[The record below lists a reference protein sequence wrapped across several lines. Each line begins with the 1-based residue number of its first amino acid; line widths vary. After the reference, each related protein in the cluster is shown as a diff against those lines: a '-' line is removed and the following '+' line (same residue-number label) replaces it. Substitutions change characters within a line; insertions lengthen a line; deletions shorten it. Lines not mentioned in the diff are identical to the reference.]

1 MSPIILCGSLSR
13 LASLLG
19 RSMHEAGYRALGLPY
34 TYVPF
39 EVRDLRGAIAGMRGL
54 GIRGFGVSHPFKQE
68 VMPLLDA
75 LDPVAARIG
84 AVNTIV
90 NDDGRLVG
98 HNTDWIGAVR
108 ALEDVRPVAGASVLL
123 LGAGGAARA
132 IAFGL
137 AQKGARTTIAN
148 RDTAKADR
156 LASEVGGSTRSAPF
170 AERERAADYD
180 VVINATSLG
189 QKDVGLASPVPSRA
203 LQARQSARQSAG
215 HIGQIVQIVMDIV
228 YKPVATELLA
238 EARQAGA
245 ITVHGGRMLLY
256 QAAAQFEV
264 YTGEKAPL
272 EAMEAAQRAAL
283 GAPLEPAPAP

>member
-1 MSPIILCGSLSR
+1 VTSPVILCGSLSR
-13 LASLLG
+13 LASPLG
-19 RSMHEAGYRALGLPY
+19 RSMHEAGYRALGLPF

-39 EVRDLRGAIAGMRGL
+39 EVRELRDAIAGMRGL
-54 GIRGFGVSHPFKQE
+54 NIRGFGVSHPFKQE

-84 AVNTIV
+84 AVNTVV
-90 NDDGRLVG
+90 NDDGHLVG

-108 ALEDVRPVAGASVLL
+108 ALEEVRSLSGATVLL

-137 AQKGARTTIAN
+137 VQKGARTTIAN
-148 RDTAKADR
+148 RDASKAKR
-156 LASEVGGSTRSAPF
+156 LAEEVGGGTRSASF
-170 AERERAADYD
+170 EERERAASYD

-189 QKDVGLASPVPSRA
+189 QKDVDLASPVPVGALRA
-203 LQARQSARQSAG
+203 G
-215 HIGQIVQIVMDIV
+215 QIVMDIV
-228 YKPVATELLA
+228 YKPVATALLA

-245 ITVHGGRMLLY
+245 VAVHGGRMLLH

-264 YTGEKAPL
+264 YTGRKAPL
-272 EAMEAAQRAAL
+272 AAMEAAQQAAL
-283 GAPLEPAPAP
+283 GPPPAS